1 MGATGGGRLEGMGRI
16 EGVEL
21 APNWT
26 SAAGA
31 LEGILRHAGIDLP
44 RHAVMGLTGH
54 AFHFC
59 LGSKAGVVAL
69 PSGPASFDRGAMVAR
84 YARTG
89 LRFERFA
96 AAATPEA
103 RDAAVAWAIE
113 RLDAGVPV
121 IGWDLHLHEFGII
134 DGYDRARGG
143 FFVQDIIT
151 EEVGPF
157 VAWEAWAP
165 LGELELWAPAEA
177 VEVDAGVVIEALQTA
192 LDLFAGVEGG
202 DDGQVRG
209 TAGIEAW
216 AAALDGT
223 VEVDRAGNAY
233 TLAVLAAA
241 RTDGAAFLRDLA
253 AALPGAGAELAAAAR
268 ALEEEVKA
276 LSPLITLFPFP
287 SGGHGNVQVPGLRR
301 AAAMA
306 LRRAAAHE
314 RACAEAIGAALAG
327 LGAG

>member
-1 MGATGGGRLEGMGRI
+1 MGRI

-21 APNWT
+21 VPNWS

-31 LEGILRHAGIDLP
+31 LEGVLRHAGIDLP

-69 PSGPASFDRGAMVAR
+69 PSGPASFDRGAMVSR

-96 AAATPEA
+96 AVASGEA
-103 RDAAVAWAIE
+103 KEAAVAWAVE
-113 RLDAGVPV
+113 RLDAGVPL

-134 DGYDRARGG
+134 DGYDRSRGG
-143 FFVQDIIT
+143 FFVQDILT

-165 LGELELWAPAEA
+165 LGEVEIWAPVEA
-177 VEVDAGVVIEALQTA
+177 VEVAPRVVVEALRTA
-192 LDLFAGVEGG
+192 RDLLAGAEGG
-202 DDGQVRG
+202 GDGQPRG
-209 TAGIEAW
+209 TAGLVAW
-216 AAALDGT
+216 AEALEGA

-241 RTDGAAFLRDLA
+241 RTDGAAFLRDLE
-253 AALPGAGAELAAAAR
+253 AALPEAAAELGLAAR

-306 LRRAAAHE
+306 LRRAASYE
-314 RACAEAIGAALAG
+314 GACVEALVAALERLDG
-327 LGAG
+327 G

>member
-1 MGATGGGRLEGMGRI
+1 MGMGRI
-16 EGVEL
+16 GGVEL
-21 APNWT
+21 VPNWS

-31 LEGILRHAGIDLP
+31 LEGVLRHAGIDLP

-69 PSGPASFDRGAMVAR
+69 PSGPASFDRGAMVSR

-96 AAATPEA
+96 AVASGEA
-103 RDAAVAWAIE
+103 KEAAVAWAVE
-113 RLDAGVPV
+113 RLDAGVPL

-134 DGYDRARGG
+134 DGYDRSRGG
-143 FFVQDIIT
+143 FFVQDILT

-165 LGELELWAPAEA
+165 LGEVEIWAPVEA
-177 VEVDAGVVIEALQTA
+177 VEVAPRVVVEALRTA
-192 LDLFAGVEGG
+192 RDLLAGAEGG
-202 DDGQVRG
+202 GDGQPRG
-209 TAGIEAW
+209 TAGLVAW
-216 AAALDGT
+216 AEALEGA

-241 RTDGAAFLRDLA
+241 RTDGAAFLRDLE
-253 AALPGAGAELAAAAR
+253 AALPEAAAELGLAAR

-306 LRRAAAHE
+306 LRRAASYE
-314 RACAEAIGAALAG
+314 GACVEALVAALERLDSG
-327 LGAG
+327 

>member
-1 MGATGGGRLEGMGRI
+1 MGRI

-21 APNWT
+21 VPNWS

-31 LEGILRHAGIDLP
+31 LEGVLRYAGIDLP

-69 PSGPASFDRGAMVAR
+69 PSGPASFDRGAMVSR

-96 AAATPEA
+96 AVASGEA
-103 RDAAVAWAIE
+103 KEAAVAWAVE
-113 RLDAGVPV
+113 RLDAGVPL

-134 DGYDRARGG
+134 DGYDRSRGG
-143 FFVQDIIT
+143 FFVQDILT

-165 LGELELWAPAEA
+165 LGEVEIWAPVEA
-177 VEVDAGVVIEALQTA
+177 VEVAPRVVVEALRTA
-192 LDLFAGVEGG
+192 RDLLAGAEGG
-202 DDGQVRG
+202 GDGQPRG
-209 TAGIEAW
+209 TAGLVAW
-216 AAALDGT
+216 AEALEGA

-241 RTDGAAFLRDLA
+241 RTDGAAFLRDLE
-253 AALPGAGAELAAAAR
+253 AALPAAAAELGLAAR

-306 LRRAAAHE
+306 LRRAASYE
-314 RACAEAIGAALAG
+314 GACVEALVAALERLDG
-327 LGAG
+327 G

>member
-1 MGATGGGRLEGMGRI
+1 MGQRI
-16 EGVEL
+16 EGLEL

-31 LEGILRHAGIDLP
+31 LEGVLRHAGIDLP

-59 LGSKAGVVAL
+59 LGVKGGVAAL
-69 PSGPASFDRGAMVAR
+69 PSGPASFDRAAMVAR

-96 AAATPEA
+96 GPA
-103 RDAAVAWAIE
+103 DAAGKAAGAAWAME

-134 DGYDRARGG
+134 DGYDRERGG

-157 VAWEAWAP
+157 VAWENWAP
-165 LGELELWAPAEA
+165 LGEVELWAPVEPVEA
-177 VEVDAGVVIEALQTA
+177 GPEVVTEALRTA
-192 LDLFAGVEGG
+192 AALLRGEEDPG
-202 DDGQVRG
+202 DGQPRG
-209 TAGIEAW
+209 TAGLEAW
-216 AAALDGT
+216 AAALEGDT
-223 VEVDRAGNAY
+223 EVDRAGNAY
-233 TLAVLAAA
+233 TLAVLQAA
-241 RTDGAAFLRDLA
+241 RADGALFLRDAA
-253 AALPGAGAELAAAAR
+253 AALPAAGEALEGAAR
-268 ALEEEVKA
+268 ALEEETKA

-287 SGGHGNVQVPGLRR
+287 AGGHGNVQVPGLRR

-306 LRRAAAHE
+306 LRRAAAWE
-314 RACAEAIGAALAG
+314 RECLAG
-327 LGAG
+327 LEAALERLDRAG

>member
-1 MGATGGGRLEGMGRI
+1 MGRI
-16 EGVEL
+16 PGIEL

-26 SAAGA
+26 SAAAA

-59 LGSKAGVVAL
+59 LGTREGVVAL
-69 PSGPASFDRGAMVAR
+69 PSGPASFDRAAMVER

-96 AAATPEA
+96 GPADAATKE
-103 RDAAVAWAIE
+103 RAVAWAAE
-113 RLDAGVPV
+113 RLDAGVPL
-121 IGWDLHLHEFGII
+121 IGWDLHLHEFGIV

-143 FFVQDIIT
+143 FFVQDILT
-151 EEVGPF
+151 EQVGPF

-165 LGELELWAPAEA
+165 LGEIELWAPVEPVEVGAEA
-177 VEVDAGVVIEALQTA
+177 AVEALRTA
-192 LDLFAGVEGG
+192 AALLGGDEGPADGQPLGAAGVEAWAEALE
-202 DDGQVRG
+202 G
-209 TAGIEAW
+209 TA
-216 AAALDGT
+216 
-223 VEVDRAGNAY
+223 EVDRAGNAY

-241 RTDGAAFLRDLA
+241 RSDGAAFLADLA
-253 AALPGAGAELAAAAR
+253 AAFPVAGTKLGAAAR

-276 LSPLITLFPFP
+276 LSPLLTLFPFP
-287 SGGHGNVQVPGLRR
+287 AGGHGSIHVPGLRR

-306 LRRAAAHE
+306 LRRAARYE
-314 RACAEAIGAALAG
+314 RECLAAIEAAIPLAEREAG
-327 LGAG
+327 

>member
-1 MGATGGGRLEGMGRI
+1 MGRI
-16 EGVEL
+16 GGVEL
-21 APNWT
+21 APNWS

-31 LEGILRHAGIDLP
+31 LEGVLRHAGIDLP

-69 PSGPASFDRGAMVAR
+69 PSGPASFDRGAMVSR

-96 AAATPEA
+96 AVASGETKE
-103 RDAAVAWAIE
+103 AAVAWAVE
-113 RLDAGVPV
+113 RLDAGVPL

-134 DGYDRARGG
+134 DGYDRWRGG
-143 FFVQDIIT
+143 FFVQDILT

-165 LGELELWAPAEA
+165 LGEVELWAPVEA
-177 VEVDAGVVIEALQTA
+177 VEVAPRVVVEALGTA
-192 LDLFAGVEGG
+192 LNLLAGAEGG
-202 DDGQVRG
+202 GDGQPRG
-209 TAGIEAW
+209 TAGLVAW
-216 AAALDGT
+216 AEALEGS

-241 RTDGAAFLRDLA
+241 RTDGAAFLRDLE
-253 AALPGAGAELAAAAR
+253 AALPEAAAELGLAAR

-306 LRRAAAHE
+306 LRRAASYE
-314 RACAEAIGAALAG
+314 GACAEALMAALERLEG
-327 LGAG
+327 G

>member
-1 MGATGGGRLEGMGRI
+1 MGRI

-21 APNWT
+21 VPNWS

-31 LEGILRHAGIDLP
+31 LEGVLRHAGIDLP

-69 PSGPASFDRGAMVAR
+69 PSGPASFDRGAMVSR

-96 AAATPEA
+96 AVASGEA
-103 RDAAVAWAIE
+103 KEAAVAWAVG
-113 RLDAGVPV
+113 RLDAGVPL

-134 DGYDRARGG
+134 DGYDRSRGG
-143 FFVQDIIT
+143 FFVQDILT

-165 LGELELWAPAEA
+165 LGEVEIWAPVEA
-177 VEVDAGVVIEALQTA
+177 VEVAPRVVVEALRTA
-192 LDLFAGVEGG
+192 RDLLAGAEGG
-202 DDGQVRG
+202 GDGQPRG
-209 TAGIEAW
+209 TAGLVAW
-216 AAALDGT
+216 AEALEGA

-241 RTDGAAFLRDLA
+241 RTDGAAFLRDLE
-253 AALPGAGAELAAAAR
+253 AALPAAAAELGLAAR

-306 LRRAAAHE
+306 LRRAASYE
-314 RACAEAIGAALAG
+314 GACVEALVAALERLDG
-327 LGAG
+327 G